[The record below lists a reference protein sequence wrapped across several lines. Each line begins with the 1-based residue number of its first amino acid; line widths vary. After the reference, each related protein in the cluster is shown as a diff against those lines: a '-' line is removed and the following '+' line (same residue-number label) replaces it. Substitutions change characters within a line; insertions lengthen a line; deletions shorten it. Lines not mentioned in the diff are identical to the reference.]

1 MKKGFSLLEVV
12 VAMGIFTIIAT
23 LVVGAFVMISQMR
36 VLVSITRE
44 NQQKTRVAMEM
55 ITRLSRQAD
64 KVFIQDEGKTLILRF
79 NTDNPTRAMESRF
92 QIGPNGELF
101 YGECSGPAC
110 TVTTHNNIYRGVAL
124 KADSH
129 FEKIGTIPAKLRVFL
144 NGNIELP
151 GGSPTT
157 TERRAYYSNEITL
170 ETLVILERI
179 R

>member
-79 NTDNPTRAMESRF
+79 NTDNPTRAWNQGFKLAQMESF
-92 QIGPNGELF
+92 FMVSAVVQH
-101 YGECSGPAC
+101 AQ
-110 TVTTHNNIYRGVAL
+110 
-124 KADSH
+124 
-129 FEKIGTIPAKLRVFL
+129 
-144 NGNIELP
+144 
-151 GGSPTT
+151 
-157 TERRAYYSNEITL
+157 
-170 ETLVILERI
+170 
-179 R
+179 